1 MSDVGHKAQY
11 ERNHNN
17 VNPMWSVASEE
28 VHSEWRARSVS
39 QMRMET
45 KSMWICCAFFTGT

>member
-17 VNPMWSVASEE
+17 VNLTWSVASED

-39 QMRMET
+39 
-45 KSMWICCAFFTGT
+45 